1 MSAAVA
7 EITSVT
13 EVMDVDDTVALFE
26 VTMWSTS
33 NHEQPPEIAMNY
45 EGNPDLVKVHQ
56 WLSKNNQEI
65 PDYSSFI
72 TEE

>member
-1 MSAAVA
+1 MAAV
-7 EITSVT
+7 EITSINQ
-13 EVMDVDDTVALFE
+13 VMDSDDTVGFFE

-33 NHEQPPEIAMNY
+33 NHEQPPEIVMNY

-56 WLSKNNQEI
+56 WLSKNNQGI

-72 TEE
+72 AEE